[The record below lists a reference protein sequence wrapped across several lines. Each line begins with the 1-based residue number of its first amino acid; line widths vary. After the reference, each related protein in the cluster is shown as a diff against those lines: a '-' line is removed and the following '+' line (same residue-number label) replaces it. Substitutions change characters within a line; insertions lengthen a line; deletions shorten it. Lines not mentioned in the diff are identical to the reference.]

1 MNTWGNHAI
10 TSGNS
15 KTHSLRATSRGPK
28 GLPDPLSPVPVQR
41 CCRCFRPR
49 RSATWTRSPFPLRAK
64 MYPLQPLLLKRGWKI
79 PYQWRFEWG
88 KINKCDIYFP
98 SPCLITKGTFENLQ
112 KGART
117 WTWHI
122 FQQHIHALHEKVTHL
137 IQSLT
142 LVWCFTQSKNATN
155 TTYLFVLGKDMPQS
169 TVYSHMFFD
178 RKWVASPR
186 VYQKMKH
193 IRG

>member
-10 TSGNS
+10 TSENS

-88 KINKCDIYFP
+88 KINKCDSYFP

-122 FQQHIHALHEKVTHL
+122 F
-137 IQSLT
+137 S
-142 LVWCFTQSKNATN
+142 ATYPCLAWKGN
-155 TTYLFVLGKDMPQS
+155 TFDSVLDIGMMLYPEQKRNKHDLPFCAGKRHS
-169 TVYSHMFFD
+169 TVYSVQSYVF
-178 RKWVASPR
+178 R
-186 VYQKMKH
+186 
-193 IRG
+193 

>member
-1 MNTWGNHAI
+1 
-10 TSGNS
+10 
-15 KTHSLRATSRGPK
+15 
-28 GLPDPLSPVPVQR
+28 
-41 CCRCFRPR
+41 
-49 RSATWTRSPFPLRAK
+49 

-142 LVWCFTQSKNATN
+142 LV
-155 TTYLFVLGKDMPQS
+155 
-169 TVYSHMFFD
+169 
-178 RKWVASPR
+178 
-186 VYQKMKH
+186 
-193 IRG
+193 